1 MSFLLYRKI
10 TIIKRVKGW
19 RAMKFVFD
27 LDGTI
32 CFKGQP
38 LCEEITEALQYC
50 RHKGHEVI
58 FASARPIRDL
68 LPVLPKEMHMY
79 PMIGGNGAFVAMDGK
94 VTHLTS
100 FDNQVKIGIEQIIK
114 EFQLTYLIDSDW
126 DYAYTGSKQHPIF
139 QNLDP
144 NQLAKNISIHKIT
157 EMIKV
162 VLFPNEQASEILS
175 RLNLLQVRTY
185 THGQENILDISPLGV
200 DKWAGL
206 QKLNVKEQEFIAFGN
221 DANDIP
227 MFQFAKEAV
236 CVGAHEELKEVSTIV
251 VESNTKAVSNKIID
265 LSEQYACK
273 KVIEV

>member
-1 MSFLLYRKI
+1 
-10 TIIKRVKGW
+10 
-19 RAMKFVFD
+19 MKFIFD

-50 RHKGHEVI
+50 RHMGHEVI

-68 LPVLPKEMHMY
+68 LPVLPQEMHMY

-100 FDNQVKIGIEQIIK
+100 FDNQIKTEIEQIIK
-114 EFQLTYLIDSDW
+114 EFQLTYLIDGDW
-126 DYAYTGSKQHPIF
+126 DYAYTGSMEHPIYR
-139 QNLDP
+139 NLDP
-144 NQLAKNISIHKIT
+144 DQLAKNISIHKIK

-162 VLFPNEQASEILS
+162 VLFPNERTSEILS

-185 THGQENILDISPLGV
+185 THGHENILDISPLGV

-206 QKLNVKEQEFIAFGN
+206 QKLNVKDLEFIAFGN
-221 DANDIP
+221 DANDIA

-251 VESNTKAVSNKIID
+251 VESNAEAVANMIIN
-265 LSEQYACK
+265 LSDQYACK
-273 KVIEV
+273 KAMEV